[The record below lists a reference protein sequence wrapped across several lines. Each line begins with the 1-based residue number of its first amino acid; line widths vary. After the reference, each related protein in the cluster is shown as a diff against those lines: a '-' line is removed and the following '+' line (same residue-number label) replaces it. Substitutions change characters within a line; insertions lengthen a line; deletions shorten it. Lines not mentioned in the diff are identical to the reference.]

1 MMRRSNVKS
10 DTVEKVRRALA
21 RSTRIFVEGEIV
33 TAQTFLHAVRVQLR
47 LADLA
52 HVDTLLAK
60 AWAAHEEAVAKLNDP
75 SLRGLD
81 SPDKLHEAL
90 QVLAEDIRRVE
101 VERNEARGDTDSV

>member
-21 RSTRIFVEGEIV
+21 RSTRMFVEGEIV
-33 TAQTFLHAVRVQLR
+33 TAQTFLHVVRVHLR

-60 AWAAHEEAVAKLNDP
+60 A
-75 SLRGLD
+75 
-81 SPDKLHEAL
+81 
-90 QVLAEDIRRVE
+90 
-101 VERNEARGDTDSV
+101 